1 MQRNLKASLH
11 TAPPQM
17 NKIILSSL
25 SYGVIRVESS
35 HCLVL
40 LFFSKQKHYKD
51 YEMGSRITFF
61 CQELLSRMW
70 WFQFQTDK
78 MQFCQQRKIWKTV
91 YIKFMVDAQL
101 YKWWWVGRVETR
113 RKVVSLVT
121 NFDRV
126 RARSPAP
133 PAHTTTAQ
141 DHTGTPHQTGPDQG
155 RVWDGVGAAFPRKT
169 QKKPAKHLA
178 SVARWGIAS
187 HAIIEWMNVGGEKS
201 EKRAVGR
208 LPLKRGVRF
217 EDSVPNRA

>member
-1 MQRNLKASLH
+1 MLLLSIWMVSTSTIIQRNLKASLH

-78 MQFCQQRKIWKTV
+78 MQFCQQRKIWKTL

-113 RKVVSLVT
+113 RKVFSLVT
-121 NFDRV
+121 NFDRA
-126 RARSPAP
+126 RATSTPPQTRPDLIFSSKPIQSQRLQTRSPTQIHAQSIHASPMFQKGARHCLGSDSP
-133 PAHTTTAQ
+133 P
-141 DHTGTPHQTGPDQG
+141 
-155 RVWDGVGAAFPRKT
+155 
-169 QKKPAKHLA
+169 
-178 SVARWGIAS
+178 
-187 HAIIEWMNVGGEKS
+187 
-201 EKRAVGR
+201 RA
-208 LPLKRGVRF
+208 
-217 EDSVPNRA
+217 

>member
-1 MQRNLKASLH
+1 MLLLSIWMVSTSTIMQRNLKASLH

-17 NKIILSSL
+17 NRIILSSL

-40 LFFSKQKHYKD
+40 LFFFSKQKHYKD

-121 NFDRV
+121 NFDRA
-126 RARSPAP
+126 RATS
-133 PAHTTTAQ
+133 
-141 DHTGTPHQTGPDQG
+141 TPHQTRPDLI
-155 RVWDGVGAAFPRKT
+155 F
-169 QKKPAKHLA
+169 
-178 SVARWGIAS
+178 
-187 HAIIEWMNVGGEKS
+187 
-201 EKRAVGR
+201 
-208 LPLKRGVRF
+208 
-217 EDSVPNRA
+217 